1 MSASQAESQMMQIL
15 IGGACLVI
23 IVAGMRAMA
32 HVLNIVF
39 LAWLLAYAILPLPNW
54 MMRHRVPDAPAVIG
68 TLLIVIFGG
77 IALAVVMSYSIV
89 GLGQRLPTYETNLAD
104 TYSALVNYLAA
115 RDIDL
120 AQIRPLEWL
129 TPSRVIGYARMI
141 LGQIGNLLGNT
152 LLLVLLVAILLF
164 EFLEEDKRLLESRA
178 EKRPIISIFQAAS
191 SDVQAYVAVTSTTGA
206 VRGLDQYHPVSG
218 LGHRLCPDLGDT
230 LLFMNFIPIIGG
242 FIAIVPPV
250 ALGFLESGVMT
261 AVAVCPVHNQQP
273 PVGQCPQAEVYGK
286 GPRYSLPAHHSLD
299 HLLVVGA
306 GLGGHDSG
314 RSAHHGG
321 QEPVLPG
328 YHRPFKG
335 RVIGFSCLSLNKG
348 LKFGKS

>member
-54 MMRHRVPDAPAVIG
+54 MMRHRVPEALAVLG

-89 GLGQRLPTYETNLAD
+89 GLGQRLPTYETNLTD

-120 AQIRPLEWL
+120 AQVRPLEWL

-206 VRGLDQYHPVSG
+206 VQALTNIILYLA
-218 LGHRLCPDLGDT
+218 LGIDFALTWGILFF
-230 LLFMNFIPIIGG
+230 FMNFIPIIGG

-261 AVAVCPVHNQQP
+261 AVAVLVLFTINNLLWDNVLKPRFMVKVLDIPFLLIILSIIFWSWVLGSLGTILAVPLTMVVRNL
-273 PVGQCPQAEVYGK
+273 YYRDIT
-286 GPRYSLPAHHSLD
+286 GPSKE
-299 HLLVVGA
+299 G
-306 GLGGHDSG
+306 
-314 RSAHHGG
+314 
-321 QEPVLPG
+321 
-328 YHRPFKG
+328 
-335 RVIGFSCLSLNKG
+335 
-348 LKFGKS
+348 